1 MALAPVGRIPGDQV
15 QISCV
20 AKAAGKAAG
29 QVIGEGDGLSL
40 RNLKFTGLTHN
51 FKLTQQLG

>member
-1 MALAPVGRIPGDQV
+1 V